1 MVNVSI
7 DILDFWRATDQMP
20 AWKVVTF
27 LQCWFSLPP
36 FYQGAFQETYTQI
49 HGTLKR
55 NPSKKWATI
64 MFYPAWLPCLGLP
77 WWVAFTNSTIQEILV
92 WSPVHLSTNQV
103 CFRTQCYLSS
113 VRYEPG
119 CDFGSCCFC
128 SCFCFLFLC
137 FLLLC
142 WWEKKNLKSHT
153 LAADPATHHS
163 LLVALPLKASLPRW
177 LIRSWSHPQVK
188 HNLVISTQIEKNMF
202 VNLDHF
208 RRYEC

>member
-1 MVNVSI
+1 MSHNNVLSSMV
-7 DILDFWRATDQMP
+7 T
-20 AWKVVTF
+20 
-27 LQCWFSLPP
+27 
-36 FYQGAFQETYTQI
+36 
-49 HGTLKR
+49 
-55 NPSKKWATI
+55 
-64 MFYPAWLPCLGLP
+64 CLGLP

-142 WWEKKNLKSHT
+142 CWEKKNLKSHT

-188 HNLVISTQIEKNMF
+188 HNLVISTQIEKICSSIWIISAGMN
-202 VNLDHF
+202 VKQWCVKPPPCNIHATQGHLWSCLVIPCEREHIPIHVA
-208 RRYEC
+208 